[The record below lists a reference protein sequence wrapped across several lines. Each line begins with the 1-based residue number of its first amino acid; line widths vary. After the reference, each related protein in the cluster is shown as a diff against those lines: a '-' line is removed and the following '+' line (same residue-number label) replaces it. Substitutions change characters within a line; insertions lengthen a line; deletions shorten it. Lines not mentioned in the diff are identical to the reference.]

1 MPSRPDGSHGNPTGK
16 PWQACSAT
24 HPPGLRIRVAT
35 ACALERQPHRDQ
47 RTAPGMRARPS
58 KRRCRKPSRAHVA
71 GRCPRSH
78 CRGIPSVSVTSENGA
93 EYIGHISL
101 GQGSDASAHPCGG
114 GYYVTSPVII
124 LADMPM
130 GGGSASLWAERVSQW
145 RLSLSAAAGT
155 GARSAVGW
163 IAQL

>member
-130 GGGSASLWAERVSQW
+130 GGAPHLCGRNAYRSGVSVCPLLPEPERGQPW
-145 RLSLSAAAGT
+145 
-155 GARSAVGW
+155 VG
-163 IAQL
+163 